1 MFTGW
6 PPDAPAFLAELA
18 ADHTSFDAE
27 RHMASVLAPMR
38 ALAAELAPEFGELR
52 VFRPYRNRR
61 FRPDAPPYRTDAGGT
76 ARGGTLGVVL
86 SATALSVSAGVWL
99 FDAGQLRRYRAAV
112 DDELVCLLDG
122 REVDTARRLTGR
134 PRGVPADH
142 PHLDLLRLR
151 GIQVGRSW
159 PVGEWLGTPEPLE
172 RVRTAWREAAPLLTW
187 LDRHVGPADPVPP
200 RPASQPTPGRRTAG
214 AQPPS
219 TGSGPT
225 AATDSGT
232 ESDRRTAMVVPIA
245 AGCRGRRAAARPP
258 PPPPPTATP
267 SPPAWRSTASSC

>member
-6 PPDAPAFLAELA
+6 TPDAPAFLAELA

-27 RHMASVLAPMR
+27 RHRASVLAPMR

-61 FRPDAPPYRTDAGGT
+61 FRPDAPPYRTDTGGT
-76 ARGGTLGVVL
+76 ARGGALGVVL
-86 SATALSVSAGVWL
+86 SATALSVTAGVWL

-112 DDELVCLLDG
+112 DDELAGLLG
-122 REVDTARRLTGR
+122 GLEVATARRLTGR

-151 GIQVGRSW
+151 GLQAGWSW

-172 RVRTAWREAAPLLTW
+172 RVRSAWRDAAPLLGW
-187 LDRHVGPADPVPP
+187 LDRHVGPADPVPSRP
-200 RPASQPTPGRRTAG
+200 RLTADAVR
-214 AQPPS
+214 AQP
-219 TGSGPT
+219 
-225 AATDSGT
+225 AAVGT
-232 ESDRRTAMVVPIA
+232 VGVDR
-245 AGCRGRRAAARPP
+245 GE
-258 PPPPPTATP
+258 
-267 SPPAWRSTASSC
+267 